1 MFISVQQITT
11 KRKEKYLDDHI
22 MSETYFHIESLSPLY
37 EDVQSAGIFSDSKY
51 FVDALPKYSASTI
64 LKNYSSQKKED
75 AFSLLDFVHAHFILP
90 ESHQETYSS
99 ADKSIDQHLNELWD
113 VLQRKPDTR
122 AGTLIPLPYPYIVP
136 GGRFREI
143 YYWDSYF
150 TMLGLQVSGRMD
162 LIENMIKN
170 FAYLIDTIGHIPN
183 GNRTYYISRSQPP
196 FFALMVSLLASIKGE
211 QVYLEYFSA
220 LEKEYAFW
228 MKGSEQLSEDNP
240 SRYRVVRMPNGSVLN
255 RYWDDNPS
263 PRPEAYIEDIHIAA
277 QSQHDP
283 LIVYRH
289 IRAAAESGWDF
300 SSRWFEIPD
309 QMHTIQTTD
318 IIPVDLNCLLLHL
331 ESVLQIGFQ
340 LQGEHSAAQRLSKAM
355 NQRTESIQQYC
366 WNPKDEFYF
375 DYHYIQ
381 QKNTQRITLAACF
394 PLFISIANEQQ
405 AIAVANKIKSHLL
418 GDGGV
423 QTTYIETGQQWDAPN
438 GWAPLQWIT
447 YKGLINYQQDM
458 LADEIR
464 QRWLKLNEKTYH
476 ETGKMMEKYNV
487 ANMHLKAGGGEYPN
501 QDGFGW
507 TNGVYLA
514 LKKQGNN

>member
-1 MFISVQQITT
+1 MLES
-11 KRKEKYLDDHI
+11 
-22 MSETYFHIESLSPLY
+22 YFHIESLSPLY
-37 EDVQSAGIFSDSKY
+37 EDVQSAGIFSDSKH
-51 FVDALPKYSASTI
+51 FVDALPKYSTSTI
-64 LKNYSSQKKED
+64 LENYSIQKTED
-75 AFSLLDFVHAHFILP
+75 SFSLLDFVLAHFTLP
-90 ESHQETYSS
+90 ESHQEAYSS
-99 ADKSIDQHLNELWD
+99 ADKSIDVHLNELWD
-113 VLQRKPDTR
+113 VLQRNPDTT

-150 TMLGLQVSGRMD
+150 TMLGLQVSGRID

-170 FAYLIDTIGHIPN
+170 FTHLIHTIGHIPN

-211 QVYLEYFSA
+211 QVYLEYLPA
-220 LEKEYAFW
+220 LEKEYTFW
-228 MKGSEQLSEDNP
+228 MKGCEQLSESNL
-240 SRYRVVRMPNGSVLN
+240 STYRVVRMPDGSILN
-255 RYWDDNPS
+255 RYWDNNPS
-263 PRPEAYIEDIHIAA
+263 PRPEAYIEDIHIAT

-283 LIVYRH
+283 SIVYRH

-309 QMHTIQTTD
+309 QMQTIQTTE

-331 ESVLQIGFQ
+331 ESVLHIGFQ
-340 LQGEHSAAQRLSKAM
+340 LRGDHSAAEGISKAM
-355 NQRTESIQQYC
+355 NKRIDAIQHYC
-366 WNPKDEFYF
+366 WNHEEQFYF
-375 DYHYIQ
+375 DYHFTQ
-381 QKNTQRITLAACF
+381 QKNTPRITLAASF
-394 PLFISIANEQQ
+394 PLFIGIANEQQ

-423 QTTYIETGQQWDAPN
+423 LTTNTETSQQWDAPN

-447 YKGLINYQQDM
+447 YKGLVNYQQDV
-458 LADEIR
+458 LAEEIR

-487 ANMHLKAGGGEYPN
+487 SDIHLKAGGGEYPN

-514 LKKQGNN
+514 LKKQGNNK